1 MMNDA
6 LINKYIG
13 PGMCYNDMQLL
24 DDVNIDNLAWK
35 LNQMC
40 FGRWSY
46 DVDVL
51 EKKDNGELFIK
62 VSFYCPIKHVCGFA
76 KTTQEDIQHGIQAA
90 LLDAVKWGF
99 CYKKRHSDEDDRK
112 TTAEATKESLESMK
126 ENKEE
131 KEVLTTLEEIE
142 KMEQEMGVAKP
153 EKINDGEEVQPQ
165 QPAPNK
171 FGLRQD
177 QIKFMKMFQHNFK
190 IDNEVKFD
198 SYVSAWNDMNHTG
211 ITTKKQ
217 LISAGEKA
225 LDEFIT
231 WIKEVNQD
239 NVANNNFVCP
249 SDEDFDEC
257 CNN

>member
-13 PGMCYNDMQLL
+13 PGMCYNDMKLL

-46 DVDVL
+46 DVDIL

-76 KTTQEDIQHGIQAA
+76 VTTREDIQHGIQVA
-90 LLDAVKWGF
+90 LLDAVKLGF

-112 TTAEATKESLESMK
+112 TTAEVTKECLDNMHKK
-126 ENKEE
+126 EN
-131 KEVLTTLEEIE
+131 EVLTTLEELDKI
-142 KMEQEMGVAKP
+142 EQEIGMTKP
-153 EKINDGEEVQPQ
+153 EKLNDNEEFHQH
-165 QPAPNK
+165 AINK

-177 QIKFMKMFQHNFK
+177 QIDFMKMFQHNFK

-198 SYVSAWNDMNHTG
+198 SYVSAWNDMKHTG

-217 LISAGEKA
+217 LVSAGEQA
-225 LDEFIT
+225 LDDFIS
-231 WIKEVNQD
+231 WIKEVNKD
-239 NVANNNFVCP
+239 NIANNNFVCP
-249 SDEDFDEC
+249 SDEEFYEC